1 MRIRFVTHPLT
12 GSEIIDELSC
22 CKWCKL
28 LTLNFIILL
37 TKIAKMSWTSRL
49 SKADQAGFRM
59 FKAIMTGAFIGVF
72 AREAY
77 IRLIWVC

>member
-1 MRIRFVTHPLT
+1 
-12 GSEIIDELSC
+12 
-22 CKWCKL
+22 
-28 LTLNFIILL
+28 
-37 TKIAKMSWTSRL
+37 MSWTSRL

-77 IRLIWVC
+77 IRLIWVCFNISYVNVCDLNVIVFVCLFVVSWLL